1 MAGDRS
7 AQVRWSVLVH
17 NPERLDLAAIIAQ
30 DTDEMNS
37 EQARAQLDN
46 PRHFTAFLGNVS
58 LVH

>member
-1 MAGDRS
+1 M
-7 AQVRWSVLVH
+7 H